1 MPFTAQTIVDQLQ
14 VLIPGVTDAE
24 ALGYVNRAYKWL
36 LGSTDI
42 KTEPLEIASVQ
53 NQQGY
58 DLSNDL
64 LRTDTVLWVTG
75 EDAQTRYTGDE
86 LTFTPDKEFINPAY
100 GTPTNYSFHNV
111 RQSSAA
117 TTDSKAQI
125 WLYPIPDTSP
135 SGGLPKIVIYGAV
148 YRALSL
154 SDSLSNAVQ
163 FEDALL
169 ARAKQLLCDDYF
181 PKDSEHWEQKAAKY
195 LRETLDNLNKRQDGL
210 GENLIPTISYSRRTA
225 Q

>member
-53 NQQGY
+53 YQQGY
-58 DLSNDL
+58 DLSNDI
-64 LRTDTVLWVTG
+64 LRTDKVLWVTG
-75 EDAQTRYTGDE
+75 VDDQSRYTGDE
-86 LTFTPDKEFINPAY
+86 LTFTPDKEFINVSY
-100 GTPTNYSFHNV
+100 GTPTDYSFYNS

-125 WLYPIPDTSP
+125 WLYPIPDIDP
-135 SGGLPKIVIYGAV
+135 DGGYPKIVIYGAV
-148 YRALSL
+148 YRALTL
-154 SDSLSNAVQ
+154 TDSLSNAVQ
-163 FEDALL
+163 FEDAIL
-169 ARAKQLLCDDYF
+169 ARSKQLLFDDYD
-181 PKDSEHWEQKAAKY
+181 PSKSDYWEQKAAKY
-195 LRETLDNLNKRQDGL
+195 LRETLDTLNKRQDGL